1 MLVAKY
7 DVKFRLEDF
16 VVTLTD
22 APSPDL
28 STAKVSL
35 VHPLT
40 AQGMD
45 KRSLLPKWFKSVKTL
60 VPVIGAS
67 ERLCHAICSVELH
80 LIGAML
86 PLNSTSR

>member
-1 MLVAKY
+1 MAKY

-16 VVTLTD
+16 VVTLTG

-28 STAKVSL
+28 STAEVSL

-45 KRSLLPKWFKSVKTL
+45 KRSLLPKWF
-60 VPVIGAS
+60 
-67 ERLCHAICSVELH
+67 
-80 LIGAML
+80 
-86 PLNSTSR
+86 